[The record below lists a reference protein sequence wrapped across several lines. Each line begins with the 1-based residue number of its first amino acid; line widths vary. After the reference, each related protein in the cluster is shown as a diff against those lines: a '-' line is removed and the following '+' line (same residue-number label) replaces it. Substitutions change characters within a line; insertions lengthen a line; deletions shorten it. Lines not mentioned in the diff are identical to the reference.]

1 MSILSLIC
9 EARKNK
15 AAEGGGG
22 EGGNH
27 GGGVGLK
34 LGGQELG
41 GQWRRNERWESRE
54 RRRNHS
60 EREREKKESEGEN
73 RQQRRG

>member
-1 MSILSLIC
+1 M
-9 EARKNK
+9 A
-15 AAEGGGG
+15 
-22 EGGNH
+22 
-27 GGGVGLK
+27 GGVGLQ

-54 RRRNHS
+54 RRRKHS
-60 EREREKKESEGEN
+60 EREREKKESEGEK